1 MRKILLRLSDEE
13 HGRLAYLA
21 ARLGISVSEVLRISI
36 PSIEVSEPK
45 KVKQLV
51 DIRNAKPNDLVP
63 CSASVNRKKLSR
75 LLKAVEAEEA
85 ALTLKREIGQQ
96 VLNLGRSDLTV
107 STYKRLGRWCH
118 PRRWTDREKR
128 IKPLAWQISEVLFG
142 RVIDRVD

>member
-1 MRKILLRLSDEE
+1 MRKILLRLSDQE
-13 HGRLAYLA
+13 HGRLLYLA
-21 ARLGISVSEVLRISI
+21 DRLGISVSETLRISI

-51 DIRNAKPNDLVP
+51 DIRNAKPSDLVP

-75 LLKAVEAEEA
+75 LLKAVKEERA
-85 ALTLKREIGQQ
+85 ALTLAKEIRCHI
-96 VLNLGRSDLTV
+96 LARDSNHLTV

-118 PRRWTDREKR
+118 PRRWTGREKR
-128 IKPLAWQISEVLFG
+128 IKPLARQISEVLFG